1 MIPLNQN
8 LSGLRRSAIRVYTN
22 LAAATPGCIKLT
34 LGEPDMDTP
43 ANIRAAASAAL
54 EAGQT
59 HYAPNQ
65 GTSELRRAISEYET
79 ARGNAVTGEQVLVTI
94 GATQAL
100 YTVLTGILNPG
111 EEVIIPTPG
120 FVLYESIV
128 LAAGGRPVFLDVSRT
143 DFQITGQAL
152 AAVISPKTKAI
163 VLNSPNNPTG
173 VVLNGQSIAAV
184 KGAVLGKPIFVIC
197 DNVYNLLC
205 DGDAPDLSLDEEL
218 REQVLVCQSFSKPW
232 AMTGWRVGYL
242 TAPAYVMDRL
252 LLLSAAEIASVPT
265 FVQAAAVEALRTDP
279 GPLADT
285 FRRRREYVTGRLKS
299 MGLPFPEPRGAFY
312 VFPDIRQF
320 GMTSDE
326 FCTRMIREAGVAA
339 VPGSCF
345 GAEGYIRISCCCSD
359 ENLREGLDRMEH
371 FLTALPHCAR

>member
-8 LSGLRRSAIRVYTN
+8 LSGLRRSPIRVYTN

-43 ANIRAAASAAL
+43 ANIRAAAAAAL

-65 GTSELRRAISEYET
+65 GIPELRRSVAEYET
-79 ARGNAVTGEQVLVTI
+79 RRGNAVTEEQVLVTI

-100 YTVLTGILNPG
+100 YTALTGILNPG

-128 LAAGGRPVFLDVSRT
+128 LAAGGRPVFLDVSKT
-143 DFQITGQAL
+143 DFQITEEAL

-173 VVLNGQSIAAV
+173 VVLSGESIAAV
-184 KGAVLGKPIFVIC
+184 KRAVLGKPIFVIC

-205 DGDAPDLSLDEEL
+205 DGDAPDLSTDPECAG
-218 REQVLVCQSFSKPW
+218 QTLVCQSFSKPW

-252 LLLSAAEIASVPT
+252 LLLSAATIASVPT

-279 GPLADT
+279 GPLAEI

-345 GAEGYIRISCCCSD
+345 GLEGYVRLSCCCGD
-359 ENLREGLDRMEH
+359 NDLREGLDRMER
-371 FLTALPHCAR
+371 FLVALPHCAR

>member
-8 LSGLRRSAIRVYTN
+8 LSGLRRSAIRVYTT

-34 LGEPDMDTP
+34 LGEPDMETP
-43 ANIRAAASAAL
+43 ANIRAAAAAAL

-65 GTSELRRAISEYET
+65 GIPELRRSVAEYET
-79 ARGNAVTGEQVLVTI
+79 RRGNAVTEDQVLITI

-100 YTVLTGILNPG
+100 CTALTGILNPG

-120 FVLYESIV
+120 FVLYASIV
-128 LAAGGRPVFLDVSRT
+128 LAAGGRPVFLDVSQT
-143 DFQITGQAL
+143 DFQITEEAL
-152 AAVISPKTKAI
+152 AAVLTPKTKAI

-173 VVLNGQSIAAV
+173 VVLNGESIAAV
-184 KGAVLGKPIFVIC
+184 KRAVLGKPIFVIC

-205 DGDAPDLSLDEEL
+205 DGDAPDLSTDPECAG
-218 REQVLVCQSFSKPW
+218 QTLVCQSFSKPW

-252 LLLSAAEIASVPT
+252 LLLSAATIASVPT

-279 GPLADT
+279 GPLAEI

-345 GAEGYIRISCCCSD
+345 GLEGYVRLSCCCGD
-359 ENLREGLDRMEH
+359 NDLREGLDRMER
-371 FLTALPHCAR
+371 FLTALPHCAQ

>member
-8 LSGLRRSAIRVYTN
+8 LSSLRRSAIRVYTN

-34 LGEPDMDTP
+34 LGEPDMETP
-43 ANIRAAASAAL
+43 ENIRSAACAAL
-54 EAGQT
+54 QAGQT

-65 GTSELRRAISEYET
+65 GTPELRRAISQYET
-79 ARGNAVTGEQVLVTI
+79 ARGNTVTEDQVLVTI

-100 YTVLTGILNPG
+100 YTALTGILNPG
-111 EEVIIPTPG
+111 EEVVIPTPG

-128 LAAGGRPVFLDVSRT
+128 LAAGGKPVFLDLSRT
-143 DFQITGQAL
+143 DFQITGEAL
-152 AAVISPKTKAI
+152 AAVLTPKTKAI

-173 VVLNGQSIAAV
+173 VVLNEGSMAAV
-184 KGAVLGKPIFVIC
+184 KRAVQGKPIFVLC

-205 DGDAPDLSLDEEL
+205 EGDCPDLSLDDQCAN
-218 REQVLVCQSFSKPW
+218 QVLVCQSFSKPW

-242 TAPAYVMDRL
+242 TAPGYVMERL

-265 FVQAAAVEALRTDP
+265 FVQAAAVEALKTDP
-279 GPLADT
+279 GPLAEI
-285 FRRRREYVTGRLKS
+285 FRRRREYVTRRLKS
-299 MGLPFPEPRGAFY
+299 MGLTFPEPRGAFY
-312 VFPDIRQF
+312 VFPDIRPF
-320 GMTSDE
+320 GMGSDE
-326 FCTRMIREAGVAA
+326 FCTRMIREARVAA

-345 GAEGYIRISCCCSD
+345 GLEGYIRLSCCCSD
-359 ENLREGLDRMEH
+359 ENLREGLDRMER

>member
-34 LGEPDMDTP
+34 LGEPDMETP
-43 ANIRAAASAAL
+43 ANIRAAAAAAL

-65 GTSELRRAISEYET
+65 GIPELRRAVSEYET
-79 ARGNAVTGEQVLVTI
+79 RRGNAVTEDQVLVTI

-100 YTVLTGILNPG
+100 YTALTGILNPG

-128 LAAGGRPVFLDVSRT
+128 LAAGGRPVFLDVSQT
-143 DFQITGQAL
+143 DFQITEEAL
-152 AAVISPKTKAI
+152 GALITPKTKAI

-173 VVLNGQSIAAV
+173 VVLNGESIAAV
-184 KGAVLGKPIFVIC
+184 KRAVLGKPIFVIC

-205 DGDAPDLSLDEEL
+205 DGDAPDLSTDPECAG
-218 REQVLVCQSFSKPW
+218 QTLVCQSFSKPW

-252 LLLSAAEIASVPT
+252 LLLSAATIASVPT

-279 GPLADT
+279 GPLAEI

-299 MGLPFPEPRGAFY
+299 IGLPFPEPRGAFY
-312 VFPDIRQF
+312 AFPDIRQF

-345 GAEGYIRISCCCSD
+345 GLESYVRLSCCCGD
-359 ENLREGLDRMEH
+359 NDLREGLDRMER
-371 FLTALPHCAR
+371 FLTALPHCAQ

>member
-8 LSGLRRSAIRVYTN
+8 LSSLRRSAIRVYTN
-22 LAAATPGCIKLT
+22 LANATPGCIKLT
-34 LGEPDMDTP
+34 LGEPDMETP
-43 ANIRAAASAAL
+43 ENIRSAACAAL
-54 EAGQT
+54 QAGQT

-65 GTSELRRAISEYET
+65 GTPELRRAISQYET
-79 ARGNAVTGEQVLVTI
+79 ARGNTVTEDQVLVTI

-100 YTVLTGILNPG
+100 YTALTGILNPG
-111 EEVIIPTPG
+111 EEVVIPTPG

-128 LAAGGRPVFLDVSRT
+128 LAAGGRPVFLDVSKT
-143 DFQITGQAL
+143 GFQISEEAL

-173 VVLNGQSIAAV
+173 VVLNEGSMAAV
-184 KGAVLGKPIFVIC
+184 KRAVLGKPIFVLC
-197 DNVYNLLC
+197 DNVYNRLC
-205 DGDAPDLSLDEEL
+205 EQTPPDLSLDGEL
-218 REQVLVCQSFSKPW
+218 REQMLVCQSFSKPW

-242 TAPAYVMDRL
+242 TAPEYVMEKL

-285 FRRRREYVTGRLKS
+285 FRRRREYVTGRLKG

-312 VFPDIRQF
+312 VFPDIRRF
-320 GMTSDE
+320 GLSSDE

-345 GAEGYIRISCCCSD
+345 GLEGYIRLSCCCSD
-359 ENLREGLDRMEH
+359 ENLREGLNRMER

>member
-34 LGEPDMDTP
+34 LGEPDMETP
-43 ANIRAAASAAL
+43 ANIRAAAAAAL

-65 GTSELRRAISEYET
+65 GIPELRRSVAEYET
-79 ARGNAVTGEQVLVTI
+79 RRGNAVTESQVLVTI

-100 YTVLTGILNPG
+100 CTALTGILNPG

-128 LAAGGRPVFLDVSRT
+128 LAAGGRPVFLDVSKT
-143 DFQITGQAL
+143 DFQITGEAL
-152 AAVISPKTKAI
+152 AALITPKTKAI

-173 VVLNGQSIAAV
+173 VVLNGESIAAV
-184 KGAVLGKPIFVIC
+184 KRAVLGKPIFVIC

-252 LLLSAAEIASVPT
+252 LLLSAATIASVPT

-279 GPLADT
+279 GPLAEI

-359 ENLREGLDRMEH
+359 ENLREGLDRMER
-371 FLTALPHCAR
+371 FLTALPHCSR

>member
-43 ANIRAAASAAL
+43 ASIRAAASAAL

-65 GTSELRRAISEYET
+65 GTPELRRAISEYET

-100 YTVLTGILNPG
+100 YTALTGILNPG
-111 EEVIIPTPG
+111 EEVIIPAPG

-128 LAAGGRPVFLDVSRT
+128 LAAGGRPVFLDVSKT
-143 DFQITGQAL
+143 DFQITGEAL

-184 KGAVLGKPIFVIC
+184 KRAVLGKPIFVIC

-345 GAEGYIRISCCCSD
+345 GLEGYIRLSCCCSD
-359 ENLREGLDRMEH
+359 ENLREGLDRMER
-371 FLTALPHCAR
+371 FLAALPHCTR

>member
-43 ANIRAAASAAL
+43 ANIRAAAAAAL

-65 GTSELRRAISEYET
+65 GIPELRRAVSEYET
-79 ARGNAVTGEQVLVTI
+79 RRGNAVTEDQVLVTI

-100 YTVLTGILNPG
+100 YTALTGILNPG

-128 LAAGGRPVFLDVSRT
+128 LAAGGRPVFLDVSKT
-143 DFQITGQAL
+143 DFQITEEAL
-152 AAVISPKTKAI
+152 AAVLTPKTKAI

-173 VVLNGQSIAAV
+173 VVLSGESIAAV
-184 KGAVLGKPIFVIC
+184 KRAVLGKPIFVIC

-205 DGDAPDLSLDEEL
+205 DGDAPDLSTDPECAG
-218 REQVLVCQSFSKPW
+218 QTLVAQSFSKPW

-242 TAPAYVMDRL
+242 TAPGYVMERL

-265 FVQAAAVEALRTDP
+265 FVQAAAVEALKTDP
-279 GPLADT
+279 GPLAEI
-285 FRRRREYVTGRLKS
+285 FRRRREYVTRRLKS
-299 MGLPFPEPRGAFY
+299 MGLTFPEPRGAFY
-312 VFPDIRQF
+312 VFPDIRRF
-320 GMTSDE
+320 GMGSDE
-326 FCTRMIREAGVAA
+326 FCTRMIREARVAA
-339 VPGSCF
+339 VPGNCF
-345 GAEGYIRISCCCSD
+345 GLEGYIRLSCCCSD
-359 ENLREGLDRMEH
+359 ENLREGLDRMER
-371 FLTALPHCAR
+371 FLTALPR

>member
-34 LGEPDMDTP
+34 LGEPDMETP
-43 ANIRAAASAAL
+43 ANIRAAAAAAL

-59 HYAPNQ
+59 HYAPNP
-65 GTSELRRAISEYET
+65 GIPELRRSVAEYET
-79 ARGNAVTGEQVLVTI
+79 RRGNAVTEEQVLVTI

-100 YTVLTGILNPG
+100 CTALTGILNPG

-128 LAAGGRPVFLDVSRT
+128 LAAGGRPVFLDVSKT
-143 DFQITGQAL
+143 DFQITGEAL
-152 AAVISPKTKAI
+152 AAVLTPKTKAI

-173 VVLNGQSIAAV
+173 VVLNGESIAAV
-184 KGAVLGKPIFVIC
+184 KRAVLGKPIFVIC

-205 DGDAPDLSLDEEL
+205 DGDAPDLSTDPECAG
-218 REQVLVCQSFSKPW
+218 QTLVCQSFSKPW

-252 LLLSAAEIASVPT
+252 LLLSAATIASVPT

-279 GPLADT
+279 GPLAEI

-345 GAEGYIRISCCCSD
+345 GLEGYIRLSCCCGD
-359 ENLREGLDRMEH
+359 NDLREGLDRMER
-371 FLTALPHCAR
+371 FLTALPHCAQ

>member
-65 GTSELRRAISEYET
+65 GTPELRREIAAYET

-94 GATQAL
+94 GATQSL
-100 YTVLTGILNPG
+100 YTALTGILNPG

-128 LAAGGRPVFLDVSRT
+128 LAAGGRPVFLDVSKT
-143 DFQITGQAL
+143 GFQITGQAL

-173 VVLNGQSIAAV
+173 VVLNEASMAAV

-345 GAEGYIRISCCCSD
+345 GLEGYIRLSCCCSD
-359 ENLREGLDRMEH
+359 ENLREGLDRMER
-371 FLTALPHCAR
+371 FLAALPHCAR

>member
-8 LSGLRRSAIRVYTN
+8 LSSLRRSAIRVYTN

-34 LGEPDMDTP
+34 LGEPDMETP
-43 ANIRAAASAAL
+43 ANIRAAAAAAL

-65 GTSELRRAISEYET
+65 GIPELRRSVAEYET
-79 ARGNAVTGEQVLVTI
+79 RRGNAVTEDQVLVTI

-100 YTVLTGILNPG
+100 YTALTGILNPG

-128 LAAGGRPVFLDVSRT
+128 LAAGGRPVFLDVSQT
-143 DFQITGQAL
+143 DFQITEEAL
-152 AAVISPKTKAI
+152 AAVLTPKTKAI

-173 VVLNGQSIAAV
+173 VVLNGESIAAV
-184 KGAVLGKPIFVIC
+184 KRAVLGRPIFVIC

-205 DGDAPDLSLDEEL
+205 DGDAPDLSTDPECAG
-218 REQVLVCQSFSKPW
+218 QTLVCQSFSKPW

-252 LLLSAAEIASVPT
+252 LLLSAATIASVPT

-279 GPLADT
+279 GPLAEI
-285 FRRRREYVTGRLKS
+285 FRRRREYVTGRLRK
-299 MGLPFPEPRGAFY
+299 MGLPFPEPLGAFY

-345 GAEGYIRISCCCSD
+345 GLEGYVRLSCCCGD
-359 ENLREGLDRMEH
+359 NDLREGLDRMEH
-371 FLTALPHCAR
+371 FLAALPH